1 MEKTRIPVMIT
12 IDLTSKVLNE
22 SWLKMWGFWNKK
34 LLKYIYGKDAN
45 VVANLNEENGQE
57 IKFSIKGE
65 FEDVKS
71 YANALKSEAEYLR
84 SYVDE
89 GKDSSKTKEAKERA
103 NTASSAF
110 VKQTG
115 LPWPFKD

>member
-1 MEKTRIPVMIT
+1 MIT

-34 LLKYIYGKDAN
+34 LLKYIYDKDATM
-45 VVANLNEENGQE
+45 VANLNEDEEQQ

-65 FEDVKS
+65 YADVQA
-71 YANALKSEAEYLR
+71 YALALRREAEYLR

-89 GKDSSKTKEAKERA
+89 GKGSPKTLEAKEMA

-110 VKQTG
+110 TKRTG